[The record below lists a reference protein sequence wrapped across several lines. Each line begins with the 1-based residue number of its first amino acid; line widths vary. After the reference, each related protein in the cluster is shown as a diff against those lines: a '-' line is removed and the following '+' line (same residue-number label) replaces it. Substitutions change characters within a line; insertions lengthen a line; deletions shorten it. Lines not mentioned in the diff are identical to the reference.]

1 MNRER
6 RRVVITGVG
15 PLTAIGSGKKAF
27 FEALQAGR
35 SGIGLLTRFDATPF
49 GAKCAAEIADWEP
62 TAFFPAQRL
71 KRMDRY
77 AQFALASALLA
88 LEDAGLPWSRGC
100 PQERVGVSFGTALA
114 GISGAEEEHE
124 RFLAKGMRGVNQ
136 MLALQIFGGAAHAN
150 IAMECGFRGV
160 GTTNSNS
167 CASGVIAVGEALR
180 YIRDGWADVMIAGAA
195 EAPLSPLTFGA
206 FDRIKTM
213 SRWQGEP
220 RLACRPFDLDRDGF
234 VMGEGAASLVLEE
247 LGHATRRGAFIY
259 AEVLGYALN
268 NEAHHMTTPLPGGA
282 TVAAC
287 MRGALADAGVE
298 PDAIAYINAHAS
310 STQLNDANEIA
321 AIRTVFGSHAQQLA
335 ISGTK
340 AFTGHPLGATGAIE
354 SVIGA
359 LAIGEGFLPPTL
371 HYATPDPLCDLDII
385 PLHGRYQPVRYLLNN
400 AFGFGGINASLV
412 MGALG

>member
-1 MNRER
+1 MNRNS

-27 FEALQAGR
+27 FEALLAGR
-35 SGIGLLTRFDATPF
+35 SGIGRLTRFDTAPF
-49 GAKCAAEIADWEP
+49 GAKCAAEIRDWEP
-62 TAFFPAQRL
+62 TAFFPPQRL
-71 KRMDRY
+71 RRMDRY
-77 AQFALASALLA
+77 AQLALASALLA
-88 LEDAGLPWSRGC
+88 LEDAGLPWSRER

-114 GISGAEEEHE
+114 GICGAEEEHA
-124 RFLAKGMRGVNQ
+124 RFLAKGIRGVNQ

-150 IAMECGFRGV
+150 IAMECGFQGL

-180 YIRDGWADVMIAGAA
+180 YLREGRAEVMVAGAA

-206 FDRIKTM
+206 FDRIRTM
-213 SRWQGEP
+213 SRWEGEP
-220 RLACRPFDLDRDGF
+220 RLACRPFDLHRDGF

-247 LGHATRRGAFIY
+247 LGHAERRGAPIY
-259 AEVLGYALN
+259 AEVLGYGLN
-268 NEAHHMTTPLPGGA
+268 NEAHHMTTPLPGGER
-282 TVAAC
+282 VAAC
-287 MRGALADAGVE
+287 MREALADAGVE
-298 PDAIAYINAHAS
+298 PEAVDYINAHAS

-321 AIRTVFGSHAQQLA
+321 AIRQVFGPHAERLA

-359 LAIGEGFLPPTL
+359 LAIRKGFLPPTL
-371 HYATPDPLCDLDII
+371 HWQTPDPLCDLDII
-385 PLHGRYQPVRYLLNN
+385 PLNGRHQPVRCLLNN
-400 AFGFGGINASLV
+400 AFGFGGINASIVL
-412 MGALG
+412 GALE